1 MHFLHHLE
9 TFQFEHVRI
18 RFCVGSQ
25 FVICVGVSTTVDLD
39 NLYAS
44 DFAIFEGDWSDVLIG
59 HDFVIER
66 LCNLNEVRYRWS
78 STSSR
83 SWDIILEAPMIAN
96 SIWPVENVRII
107 WSIDIFNR
115 DQMWSCS
122 CTICAPFLENV
133 LIICPYIWPN
143 NVFLRK
149 MILIFQINRLNA
161 FLCME
166 QNVIIVII
174 ESKIFKVPSLNI
186 SLSITICKS
195 K

>member
-25 FVICVGVSTTVDLD
+25 FVLGVDDLN
-39 NLYAS
+39 NLYPS
-44 DFAIFEGDWSDVLIG
+44 DFAIFEWDRSDVLIG
-59 HDFVIER
+59 HDFVIEW
-66 LCNLNEVRYRWS
+66 LCDLNEVRNRWTT
-78 STSSR
+78 TSARSR
-83 SWDIILEAPMIAN
+83 DIILEAPMIVNA
-96 SIWPVENVRII
+96 IWPVKNIRII
-107 WSIDIFNR
+107 WSVDIFNR
-115 DQMWSCS
+115 DQMWWCSCS
-122 CTICAPFLENV
+122 ICAPVLESV
-133 LIICPYIWPN
+133 LIILPYIWPN